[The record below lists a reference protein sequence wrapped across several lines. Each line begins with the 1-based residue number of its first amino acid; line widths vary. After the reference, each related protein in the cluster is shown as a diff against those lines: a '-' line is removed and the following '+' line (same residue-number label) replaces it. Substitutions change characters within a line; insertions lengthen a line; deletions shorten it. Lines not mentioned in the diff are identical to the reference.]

1 MNLQNTR
8 FQYTEVSNVVL
19 CDSSLSLASKGLY
32 AMIYSYAG
40 LPEFKL
46 TLDRL
51 HRSCASSA
59 YELRK
64 AWREL
69 KAAGYLKHYYTTT
82 DNGAFCHAYD
92 IGYSAK
98 ACDGQMQYVHQL
110 NRPNGDVHP
119 QENDGNYT
127 QIPNH
132 LLRSSCLS
140 LKLKGLYSILSYLFK
155 IPNFQFRLKSLAAL
169 CKENA
174 KALAS
179 SWLKLKLSGLLKQ
192 HRRPSG
198 EHNRFDWTYDLLQ
211 QPDLETP
218 YFTSHRADGSIVTSM
233 VAQHAAST
241 LCSQEQPTKIN
252 RNQTS
257 LRKYIDK
264 ALKVLCQNKNMKIG
278 GTPVPQE
285 NRIAA
290 VSTLS
295 ADKLQAFA
303 EQFRLPDQVRAPIPY
318 IASALYKYATQKNQA
333 KQENQDQPL
342 SFFDIQW
349 ALNAHMHRIQKCE
362 NPSDND
368 LLLVAQ
374 YKNLLSNQMNL
385 SPDDFQAQCTA
396 IFENWKSMKQ
406 ALNQP
411 PYWGLKVLLFFTNPL
426 RILQNF
432 WRIFFFSSF
441 LPILSAQIVLAYTYF
456 QQVYRLLYIGNTSY
470 GNQLNR

>member
-1 MNLQNTR
+1 MDLQNSSIP
-8 FQYTEVSNVVL
+8 YTEVSNVVL
-19 CDSSLSLASKGLY
+19 CDTSLSLASKGLY

-51 HRSCASSA
+51 HRSCSSSA
-59 YELRK
+59 YALRK

-69 KAAGYLKHYYTTT
+69 KAAGYLKHYYTTA

-92 IGYSAK
+92 IGHSAQ
-98 ACDGQMQYVHQL
+98 ACDGQMYYVHQL
-110 NRPNGDVHP
+110 NRSNGDVRP
-119 QENDGNYT
+119 QANDGNYT

-169 CKENA
+169 CKENT

-218 YFTSHRADGSIVTSM
+218 YFTSHRADGSIVTSI

-241 LCSQEQPTKIN
+241 LCPQEQPPKIN
-252 RNQTS
+252 HNQVS
-257 LRKYIDK
+257 LQKYIDK

-278 GTPVPQE
+278 GTPISQE

-290 VSTLS
+290 VNTLS
-295 ADKLQAFA
+295 ADKLHAFA
-303 EQFRLPDQVRAPIPY
+303 AQFHLPNHVRAPIPY
-318 IASALYKYATQKNQA
+318 IACALYQYATDNNQM
-333 KQENQDQPL
+333 KQQQPI

-349 ALNAHMHRIQKCE
+349 ALDANVRRIQKCD
-362 NPSDND
+362 NPSDCD
-368 LLLVAQ
+368 LMLVAQ

-385 SPDDFQAQCTA
+385 SSDDFQTQCIA
-396 IFENWKSMKQ
+396 IFENWKSMK
-406 ALNQP
+406 
-411 PYWGLKVLLFFTNPL
+411 
-426 RILQNF
+426 
-432 WRIFFFSSF
+432 
-441 LPILSAQIVLAYTYF
+441 
-456 QQVYRLLYIGNTSY
+456 
-470 GNQLNR
+470 